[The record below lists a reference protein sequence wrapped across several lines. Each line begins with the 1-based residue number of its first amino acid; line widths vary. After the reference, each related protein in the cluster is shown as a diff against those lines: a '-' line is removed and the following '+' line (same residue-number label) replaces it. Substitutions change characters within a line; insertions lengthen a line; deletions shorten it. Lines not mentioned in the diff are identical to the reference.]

1 MLGLTMKCHARIP
14 GDLDLGQ
21 IFDSKPMIDRAAWLI
36 GAILEKQI
44 CFSDCSGAPMSSAEI
59 RKICGNPVTTKTI
72 VDGLKAAGVLFV
84 GKNYEV
90 GRTFKRYA
98 INPRLFRKTTIKGN
112 NIVHHEITAPT
123 VIRTIRKSLERHKNY
138 EFFRWGDFH
147 YDIYSELQQPKLDA
161 EEAERCFDIILSEGE
176 KADQGLA
183 AIMGF
188 QVDQLKTDT
197 TVKMSVSKTGRVYT
211 PLCRLKSWLRGCMQY
226 DGEWCV
232 GHDVKA
238 CQPTLLAAL
247 MMCVA
252 NKDVSFFTKKDVA
265 KRVKILGI
273 GLKPIG
279 KCDISRADA
288 QEFADFVENC
298 DIYETLV
305 DDLKKRGHYRT
316 RDDMKL
322 AFMRDIFAKRG
333 SYASVEEHAFKQRFP
348 VVWQQIKKIN
358 ELDYRT
364 LINFMQFMESEVVIH
379 HALKKAYDFGCR
391 GFFTVHDSI
400 YATESYT
407 NLILQGFEYASEMVG
422 IRLNI
427 DVSDNIVVKR
437 QEEQELAQQRQHFA
451 EIMFEA

>member
-14 GDLDLGQ
+14 GDLDLSQ

-72 VDGLKAAGVLFV
+72 VDGLKAANVLFV
-84 GKNYEV
+84 GSNYEV
-90 GRTFKRYA
+90 GRAFKRYA
-98 INPRLFRKTTIKGN
+98 VNPRLFKHTTIKGN

-161 EEAERCFDIILSEGE
+161 EEAERCFDIILSEDE

-188 QVDQLKTDT
+188 QVDQLRTDT

-226 DGEWCV
+226 DGDWCV

-279 KCDISRADA
+279 KCDISQADA
-288 QEFADFVENC
+288 QEFAEFVEDY
-298 DIYETLV
+298 DIYDTLV
-305 DDLKKRGHYRT
+305 DDLKKQGHYRT

-333 SYASVEEHAFKQRFP
+333 SYASVEERAFQRRFP
-348 VVWQQIKKIN
+348 VVWQQIKRIN
-358 ELDYRT
+358 EQDYRT

-379 HALKKAYDFGCR
+379 HALKKAYDLGCR

-400 YATESYT
+400 YVNPDYSHLVMDGFEDASKRIGVNLSIEKSADIQQSRWEATESRIET
-407 NLILQGFEYASEMVG
+407 HDLI
-422 IRLNI
+422 
-427 DVSDNIVVKR
+427 
-437 QEEQELAQQRQHFA
+437 A
-451 EIMFEA
+451 EIGI